1 MITEIAFAFGVF
13 ALVIVIIWLTRR
25 KRFKKDREPAYK
37 PEPLTTTSEQHEE
50 DLSIEDSE
58 GDGLMS
64 EGGIMFPPDPD
75 EDS

>member
-1 MITEIAFAFGVF
+1 MITKIVF
-13 ALVIVIIWLTRR
+13 ACSVFAISLLFIWLTRR
-25 KRFKKDREPAYK
+25 KRFKKDREPANK

-64 EGGIMFPPDPD
+64 EGDIMFPPDPD